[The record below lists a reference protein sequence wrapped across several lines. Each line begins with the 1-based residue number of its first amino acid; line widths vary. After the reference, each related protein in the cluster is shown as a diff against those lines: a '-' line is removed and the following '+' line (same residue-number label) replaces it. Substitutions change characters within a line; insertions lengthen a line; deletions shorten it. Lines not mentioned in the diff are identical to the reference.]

1 MITHLP
7 TGKRFNNRK
16 DAKLYFGTAHYYKME
31 REKKD
36 LLFTNNIQSA
46 TNEYE
51 DRPKTITKYK

>member
-36 LLFTNNIQSA
+36 LLFTNNIQSG
-46 TNEYE
+46 Y
-51 DRPKTITKYK
+51 